1 MPVATAVADP
11 VEVSPGDPAGLSD
24 DRLAAEISTLAG
36 HIAAAMCHWLLLVA
50 EFDRREAWGAWDC
63 RSCVHWLSWRCGVGR
78 RTAQEQLRVA
88 HALTRLP
95 LVRAHFAAGE
105 LSYSKVRAITRV
117 AVEPYEEEFFVNFAR
132 HATAPMLEDA
142 VSGYR
147 RSGCLD
153 DQAAADRHQ
162 GRRFRWWVEP
172 DGMIA
177 FEGRMAPEDAAVV
190 TAAIG
195 AATVPASKRST
206 ERPVDDQGR
215 PLPQPGDD
223 SKWARQADALVA
235 ICDQAL
241 HGDTGEP
248 GVVAEPAAT
257 IVVHVDDDV
266 LARDADGACRLAD
279 GPNLA
284 PETARRLGCD
294 STTFTIATGPDGRP
308 RLVEKAHKSVSR
320 TLRREVAARDQGHCR
335 FPGCDL
341 VGRFQVHHIVHQEH
355 GGPHQLDNLITLCA
369 FHHRVVHERGYRI
382 ELLLDQVTV
391 HRPGTTP
398 VTNQPTPAPSG
409 PDLRTLH
416 DLAELTIA
424 DETITGLWDGTRLR
438 YDDLNCALSFLLDRR
453 PTPGDPTNN

>member
-63 RSCVHWLSWRCGVGR
+63 RSCVHWLSWRCGVGY

-206 ERPVDDQGR
+206 
-215 PLPQPGDD
+215 
-223 SKWARQADALVA
+223 ARVW
-235 ICDQAL
+235 CV
-241 HGDTGEP
+241 P
-248 GVVAEPAAT
+248 
-257 IVVHVDDDV
+257 
-266 LARDADGACRLAD
+266 DGAQ
-279 GPNLA
+279 GWI
-284 PETARRLGCD
+284 ARRGLGGSD
-294 STTFTIATGPDGRP
+294 SAFRRPFGCSCSDLSTPGPRRAVQLEPVNSDLIGAWSRGPLAVLSSLTGPSRSVP
-308 RLVEKAHKSVSR
+308 R
-320 TLRREVAARDQGHCR
+320 
-335 FPGCDL
+335 
-341 VGRFQVHHIVHQEH
+341 
-355 GGPHQLDNLITLCA
+355 
-369 FHHRVVHERGYRI
+369 ERKP
-382 ELLLDQVTV
+382 L
-391 HRPGTTP
+391 
-398 VTNQPTPAPSG
+398 
-409 PDLRTLH
+409 
-416 DLAELTIA
+416 
-424 DETITGLWDGTRLR
+424 
-438 YDDLNCALSFLLDRR
+438 
-453 PTPGDPTNN
+453 